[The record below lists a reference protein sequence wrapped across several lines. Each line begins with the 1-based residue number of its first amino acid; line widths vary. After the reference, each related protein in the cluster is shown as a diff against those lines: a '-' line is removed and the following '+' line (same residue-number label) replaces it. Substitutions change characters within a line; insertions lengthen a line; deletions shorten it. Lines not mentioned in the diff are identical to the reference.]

1 MNNIFLAITPQQP
14 APLQIKLAGRAMV
27 VDVFNPKIQEAES
40 GGSCEFEASLAVLEL
55 TV

>member
-1 MNNIFLAITPQQP
+1 MNYIFLATTPQLP
-14 APLQIKLAGRAMV
+14 APLQIKLARRVMV
-27 VDVFNPKIQEAES
+27 VDVFNPCIQEAEA